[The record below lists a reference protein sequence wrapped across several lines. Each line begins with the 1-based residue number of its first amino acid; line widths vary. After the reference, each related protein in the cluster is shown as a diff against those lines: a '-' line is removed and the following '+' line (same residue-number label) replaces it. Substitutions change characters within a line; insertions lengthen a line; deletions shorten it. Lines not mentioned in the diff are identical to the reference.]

1 MNSYCNI
8 KKHPL
13 KAPLLKIVLML
24 SLVTASALADEY
36 ATAKELKLMEGF
48 PPPVDKR
55 VNRSNAVNTYPYIRW
70 SFLNMRSVYPS
81 AKIKNADKAV
91 SLTRTIDKGIA
102 NVKVKN
108 PQTKE
113 MVELST
119 YLKHSY
125 TDSLVVIK
133 DDSIVYEKY
142 LNSMNA
148 NQPHQ
153 MMSVTK
159 SFAGLMALI
168 AVEDGKLKESDAI
181 TKYVPELRE
190 SSAFKDAN
198 VKQVLDMTNS
208 MSFVEDYADP
218 DSDITRYTIVLGF
231 IEPQT
236 GKKYASNIYDYLVTL
251 KTDVAHKHGEV
262 FNYQTPKTDVVNWI
276 TNRATKKSFQDE
288 MYEKLWS
295 KLGTDG
301 ETYILLDKQG
311 TLFAGGGLNATPED
325 LSRFGMMMIN
335 NGKFNNKQ
343 VISPDIIKKISD
355 GGDIDA
361 FSNGPI
367 STGVVG
373 NKDWSYRAQWWVR
386 HTKNKE
392 SFSAIGIH
400 GQWIYIDIKHKIAII
415 KQSSQPVADDNFYDE
430 FNINAYDSII
440 SYLTK

>member
-1 MNSYCNI
+1 MNNYCNI

-13 KAPLLKIVLML
+13 KALLLKIILML
-24 SLVTASALADEY
+24 SIVTTSALADEF

-55 VNRSNAVNTYPYIRW
+55 VNRSNAINAYPYIRW

-91 SLTRTIDKGIA
+91 SLTRTIDKGIV
-102 NVKVKN
+102 NIKVKN
-108 PQTKE
+108 PKTKE
-113 MVELST
+113 MVNLST

-133 DDSIVYEKY
+133 GNSIVYEKY
-142 LNSMNA
+142 FNSMNA

-181 TKYVPELRE
+181 TKYVPELKK

-208 MSFVEDYADP
+208 MSFSEDYADP
-218 DSDITRYTIVLGF
+218 DSGITRYTIVLGF
-231 IEPQT
+231 MEPQA

-251 KTDVAHKHGEV
+251 KTDVTHKHGEN

-276 TNRATKKSFQDE
+276 TSRATKKSFQDE

-325 LSRFGMMMIN
+325 LSRFAMMMIN
-335 NGKFNNKQ
+335 NGKFNNRQ
-343 VISPDIIKKISD
+343 VISSDIIKKISD

-367 STGVVG
+367 SGGVVG

-400 GQWIYIDIKHKIAII
+400 GQWVYIDIKRKIAII
-415 KQSSQPVADDNFYDE
+415 KQSSQPVADDIFYDE
-430 FNINAYDSII
+430 FNLNAYDSII
-440 SYLTK
+440 SYLTE

>member
-1 MNSYCNI
+1 
-8 KKHPL
+8 
-13 KAPLLKIVLML
+13 
-24 SLVTASALADEY
+24 
-36 ATAKELKLMEGF
+36 
-48 PPPVDKR
+48 
-55 VNRSNAVNTYPYIRW
+55 
-70 SFLNMRSVYPS
+70 
-81 AKIKNADKAV
+81 
-91 SLTRTIDKGIA
+91 
-102 NVKVKN
+102 
-108 PQTKE
+108 
-113 MVELST
+113 
-119 YLKHSY
+119 
-125 TDSLVVIK
+125 
-133 DDSIVYEKY
+133 
-142 LNSMNA
+142 MNA

-181 TKYVPELRE
+181 TKYVPELKK

-208 MSFVEDYADP
+208 MSFSEDYADP
-218 DSDITRYTIVLGF
+218 DSGITRYTIVLGF
-231 IEPQT
+231 MEPQA

-251 KTDVAHKHGEV
+251 KTDVTHKHGEN

-276 TNRATKKSFQDE
+276 TSRATKKSFQDE

-325 LSRFGMMMIN
+325 LSRFAMMMIN
-335 NGKFNNKQ
+335 NGKFNNRQ
-343 VISPDIIKKISD
+343 VISSDIIKKISD

-367 STGVVG
+367 SGGVVG

-400 GQWIYIDIKHKIAII
+400 GQWVYIDIKRKIAII
-415 KQSSQPVADDNFYDE
+415 KQSSQPVADDIFYDE
-430 FNINAYDSII
+430 FNLNAYDSII

>member
-1 MNSYCNI
+1 
-8 KKHPL
+8 
-13 KAPLLKIVLML
+13 
-24 SLVTASALADEY
+24 
-36 ATAKELKLMEGF
+36 
-48 PPPVDKR
+48 
-55 VNRSNAVNTYPYIRW
+55 
-70 SFLNMRSVYPS
+70 
-81 AKIKNADKAV
+81 
-91 SLTRTIDKGIA
+91 
-102 NVKVKN
+102 
-108 PQTKE
+108 
-113 MVELST
+113 
-119 YLKHSY
+119 
-125 TDSLVVIK
+125 
-133 DDSIVYEKY
+133 
-142 LNSMNA
+142 MNA
-148 NQPHQ
+148 NRPHQ

-181 TKYVPELRE
+181 TKYVPELKE

-218 DSDITRYTIVLGF
+218 DSDITRYTTVLGF
-231 IEPQT
+231 TEPQA
-236 GKKYASNIYDYLVTL
+236 GKEYASNIYDYLVTL
-251 KTDVAHKHGEV
+251 KTDVTHKHGEI

-295 KLGTDG
+295 ELGTDG

-325 LSRFGMMMIN
+325 LSRFSMMMIN
-335 NGKFNNKQ
+335 NGKFNNRQ

-367 STGVVG
+367 SGGAVG
-373 NKDWSYRAQWWVR
+373 NNDWSYRAQWWVR

-392 SFSAIGIH
+392 SFSAIGIY
-400 GQWIYIDIKHKIAII
+400 GQWVYIDIKRKIAII
-415 KQSSQPVADDNFYDE
+415 KQSSQPVADDAFYDE
-430 FNINAYDSII
+430 FNLNAYDSII